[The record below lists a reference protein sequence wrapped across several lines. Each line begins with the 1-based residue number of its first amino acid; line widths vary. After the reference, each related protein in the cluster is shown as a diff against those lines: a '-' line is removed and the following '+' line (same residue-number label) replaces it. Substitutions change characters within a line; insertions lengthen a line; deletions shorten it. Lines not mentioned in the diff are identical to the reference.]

1 VYIGGD
7 RVTKN
12 ELLSKIYNYPLNNK
26 FKMGVKKRCDLQ
38 KLLKEAVKY
47 EWDGRDSEIINHHYE
62 SFEDDIILMF
72 SDYEMKIAQEL
83 AIIAMAGK
91 RIGEKIGVEVN

>member
-1 VYIGGD
+1 
-7 RVTKN
+7 
-12 ELLSKIYNYPLNNK
+12 
-26 FKMGVKKRCDLQ
+26 MGVKKRCDLQ

-83 AIIAMAGK
+83 AIIAMASK

>member
-1 VYIGGD
+1 M
-7 RVTKN
+7 TKN
-12 ELLSKIYNYPLNNK
+12 ELLSKIYSYPLNNK
-26 FKMGVKKRCDLQ
+26 VKMGVKKRCDLQ

-83 AIIAMAGK
+83 AIISMAGK
-91 RIGEKIGVEVN
+91 RIGEKIGVEVK

>member
-1 VYIGGD
+1 M
-7 RVTKN
+7 TKN

-26 FKMGVKKRCDLQ
+26 VKMGVKKRCDLQ

-47 EWDGRDSEIINHHYE
+47 EWDDRDSENINHHYE

-83 AIIAMAGK
+83 AIIAMASK

>member
-1 VYIGGD
+1 M
-7 RVTKN
+7 TKN

-26 FKMGVKKRCDLQ
+26 VKMGVKKRCDLQ

-72 SDYEMKIAQEL
+72 SDYEMKIAKEL

-91 RIGEKIGVEVN
+91 RIGEKISVEVN

>member
-1 VYIGGD
+1 
-7 RVTKN
+7 
-12 ELLSKIYNYPLNNK
+12 
-26 FKMGVKKRCDLQ
+26 MGVKKRCDLQ

-91 RIGEKIGVEVN
+91 RIGEKIVVEVK